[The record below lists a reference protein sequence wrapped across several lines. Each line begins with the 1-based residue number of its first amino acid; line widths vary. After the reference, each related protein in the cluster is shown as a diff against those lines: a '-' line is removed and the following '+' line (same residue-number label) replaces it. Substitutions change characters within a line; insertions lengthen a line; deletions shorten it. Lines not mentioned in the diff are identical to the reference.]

1 MRKIII
7 TLLSLVLLS
16 NINLF
21 AQKNEPILEK
31 LLNAAGDEIYLKDF
45 HFNLEPGENANY
57 SIVLSK
63 KKTYGWYTYIEQK
76 DQLQITLDN
85 DHGNIRFL
93 NNLNNVG
100 IINFTTKCNK
110 TAVYNLSVNN
120 ISNETIN
127 SIVLLTYAGKF
138 KPKDIEE
145 IKPIVKQTESKNAPK
160 LEYTEK
166 DKSYYF
172 VVDEIPKFKGKKKSS
187 DEFNNFINQELKYP
201 QEAIDKKIEGKVFVQ
216 FVIGKNGY
224 VKDAKVA
231 RGVHPSIDQ
240 EALRVIYSSPKWKPG
255 IKDGEPVDVMFTF
268 PIEFKLP

>member
-1 MRKIII
+1 MRKITI

-31 LLNAAGDEIYLKDF
+31 LLNAAGDEMYLKDF

-85 DHGNIRFL
+85 GHGNIRFL
-93 NNLNNVG
+93 NNSNNVG

-160 LEYTEK
+160 LEYAEK

-172 VVDEIPKFKGKKKSS
+172 VVDEMPKFNGKKKYHE
-187 DEFNNFINQELKYP
+187 EFLKFLNQKIKYP

-216 FVIGKNGY
+216 FVIGKDGY
-224 VKDAKVA
+224 IKDAKIA
-231 RGVHPSIDQ
+231 RGVHPALDQ
-240 EALRVIYSSPKWKPG
+240 EALRVVYSSPKWEPG
-255 IKDGEPVDVMFTF
+255 IQRGRPVPVIFTW